1 MNLQQAGP
9 PRTSV
14 NGFGR
19 RTVET
24 GGRVESKT
32 HPTKAASSSFGNAGL
47 GNGGKAGGHTS
58 PLRDRLIFVTTHLIG
73 QRVEVHVKNG
83 SVISG
88 IFYAT
93 NADKDFGVVL
103 KMAHLIKDGSVR
115 GQKPSPDFVKK
126 PETLIIPAREF
137 VQVVAKDVVFST
149 DEFTNQHGRDKR
161 KDFMIDS
168 VISHS
173 HHMQEREL
181 ERWTPDEDAPE
192 RPELENI
199 FDGTWNRNWD
209 QFETNAALFGVKST
223 FDEELYTTKLEKGP
237 QTRQL
242 EMEAS
247 RLARE
252 IEGEETEDLHLAE
265 ERGVYFDGDFDLD
278 EEIKYSAVRRDIN
291 NDRFQEN
298 EESHM
303 SDSSLG
309 SAVTGSYLDS
319 FSAKVNNE
327 GQESSTCTSVD
338 EEPSSQLPSDKDT
351 SHIDTPVQSNQLP
364 TECIAMKSLSVDE
377 ESRLLE
383 KQVKDDG
390 GEKHVANVHMQFSE
404 GRDPSVSE
412 VVLGSDSK
420 GLPSSAAA
428 HFPSSSSHGNS
439 TVASENSNPAVS
451 GKLPPAAEPV
461 NTIRPSSSTSS
472 TSERGGSVGTTGL
485 SPSSSMGSLSSERST
500 LNPNAKEFKLNPN
513 AKSFTPSPSLRPHA
527 PVPDGSFYYASN
539 FSAVQPMPSLP
550 VGMGIGPPFGGQQ
563 PVVYNPQA
571 AQLQSPQAYI
581 QPSGPM
587 YGQQM
592 ILGQPRPVYYVPN
605 YMPETPY
612 RGRNF

>member
-32 HPTKAASSSFGNAGL
+32 HPMKAASSSFGNAGL

-73 QRVEVHVKNG
+73 QR
-83 SVISG
+83 
-88 IFYAT
+88 
-93 NADKDFGVVL
+93 VVL

-351 SHIDTPVQSNQLP
+351 SHIDTPVQSSQLP

-472 TSERGGSVGTTGL
+472 TSERGGS
-485 SPSSSMGSLSSERST
+485 
-500 LNPNAKEFKLNPN
+500 EFKLNPN